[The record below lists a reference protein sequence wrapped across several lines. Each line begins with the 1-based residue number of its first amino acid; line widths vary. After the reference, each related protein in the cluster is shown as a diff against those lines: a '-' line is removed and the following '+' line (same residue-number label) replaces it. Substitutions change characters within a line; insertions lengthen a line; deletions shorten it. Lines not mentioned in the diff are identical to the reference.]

1 VFARVFA
8 WLRRHPRLVDFF
20 WLLPITAWSLAIAD
34 YYVHPGGGNPVR
46 HPVPWYVYLS
56 FVAALGLP
64 LIWRR
69 KWPRGVFAVVALI
82 AFAQWLVGPDLG
94 PCDFNL
100 FVALYTVAA
109 NCAFRW
115 SIAAG
120 LTAELGVV
128 LALEK
133 WWAGQGSQ
141 TVWTTDL
148 AGFSVFVWAVWLWGM
163 YVSTRRKY
171 TAGLE
176 ERAKRLERERD
187 AHAQVAAAAERAR
200 IAREMHDVIAHSVS
214 VMVVQADGASY
225 MVDIDP
231 ARAKRAMETIGAT
244 GRQALTEMR
253 RMLGVLREGGDAG
266 PYAPQPGVEQL
277 TELVDQIRS
286 AGLPVDLTVEGVPSE
301 LPTAL
306 QLTVYRI
313 VQEALTNTR
322 KHGGPAATAEV
333 NLHYGDDAVEIRI
346 RDDGRGAAAS
356 DDGQGHGLVGM
367 SERAA
372 LYGGSV
378 RTGPRPGGGY
388 EVLAHLPVT
397 EPRRA
402 ETSAA

>member
-1 VFARVFA
+1 MFARVFA
-8 WLRRHPRLVDFF
+8 WLRRHPRLVDSV
-20 WLLPITAWSLAIAD
+20 WTLPILGISLTVIHTYTNPPFDDRQAIPTYAYLAIVA
-34 YYVHPGGGNPVR
+34 GMC
-46 HPVPWYVYLS
+46 VPM
-56 FVAALGLP
+56 
-64 LIWRR
+64 IWRR
-69 KWPRGVFAVVALI
+69 RWPRAVFAVVSI
-82 AFAQWLVGPDLG
+82 VAFVHWAFNVQAGPADVNV
-94 PCDFNL
+94 FIM
-100 FVALYTVAA
+100 LYTVAA
-109 NCAFRW
+109 QCAFRW
-115 SIAAG
+115 SLAAVAV
-120 LTAELGVV
+120 AEFGA
-128 LALEK
+128 AL
-133 WWAGQGSQ
+133 
-141 TVWTTDL
+141 
-148 AGFSVFVWAVWLWGM
+148 AVWRWWVEPNAPNKWSALLPFTVFTGAMWIWGLYM
-163 YVSTRRKY
+163 STRRKY
-171 TAGLE
+171 TAELE

-187 AHAQVAAAAERAR
+187 AHMQVAAAGERAR

-231 ARAKRAMETIGAT
+231 ARAKRAMETIGTT

-277 TELVDQIRS
+277 AELVDQIRS
-286 AGLPVDLTVEGVPSE
+286 AGLPVGLTVEGVPSE

-322 KHGGPAATAEV
+322 KHAGPAATAEV

-346 RDDGRGAAAS
+346 RDDGRGAAAVG
-356 DDGQGHGLVGM
+356 DGQGHGLVGM

-378 RTGPRPGGGY
+378 RSGPRPGGGW
-388 EVLAHLPVT
+388 EVFARLPAT
-397 EPRRA
+397 ESRRT

>member
-1 VFARVFA
+1 MFVRLFR
-8 WLRRHPRLVDFF
+8 WLRRHPRLVDLL
-20 WLLPITAWSLAIAD
+20 WALPILGTSLSVIGTYTHPNIMYQRPVAWYAYLAIVSAMC
-34 YYVHPGGGNPVR
+34 
-46 HPVPWYVYLS
+46 VPM
-56 FVAALGLP
+56 
-64 LIWRR
+64 IWRR
-69 KWPRGVFAVVALI
+69 RWPRAVFAFISCVAFVQW
-82 AFAQWLVGPDLG
+82 AFNAQVGPADL
-94 PCDFNL
+94 NL
-100 FVALYTVAA
+100 FVMLYTVAA
-109 NCAFRW
+109 ECAFLW
-115 SIAAG
+115 SIAA
-120 LTAELGVV
+120 AAIVELGAV
-128 LALEK
+128 LAVWR
-133 WWAGQGSQ
+133 WWVDQDAGQKWSTLIPFTIFAGAMW
-141 TVWTTDL
+141 VWGL
-148 AGFSVFVWAVWLWGM
+148 

-171 TAGLE
+171 TAELE

-187 AHAQVAAAAERAR
+187 AHMQVAAAGERAR

-231 ARAKRAMETIGAT
+231 ARARRAMETIGAT

-253 RMLGVLREGGDAG
+253 RMLGVLREGDDAG
-266 PYAPQPGVEQL
+266 PYAPQPGIEQL
-277 TELVDQIRS
+277 TELVGQIRT

-322 KHGGPAATAEV
+322 KHAGPAATAEV
-333 NLHYGDDAVEIRI
+333 NLYYGDDAVEIRI
-346 RDDGRGAAAS
+346 RDDGRGAAAP
-356 DDGQGHGLVGM
+356 DDGRGHGLVGM

-388 EVLAHLPVT
+388 EVSARLPVT
-397 EPRRA
+397 EPRA

>member
-1 VFARVFA
+1 MFARVLP
-8 WLRRHPRLVDFF
+8 WLRRHPRMLD
-20 WLLPITAWSLAIAD
+20 LLWALPVIAVSLSVIETFLHPILQGQRPIAWSTYLA
-34 YYVHPGGGNPVR
+34 
-46 HPVPWYVYLS
+46 L
-56 FVAALGLP
+56 VAAMCVP
-64 LIWRR
+64 MIWRR
-69 KWPRGVFAVVALI
+69 RWPRAVFAVVAVV
-82 AFAQWLVGPDLG
+82 AFVQWAFNVQVGPADL
-94 PCDFNL
+94 NL
-100 FVALYTVAA
+100 FVMLYTIAATCTVRWSVAA
-109 NCAFRW
+109 
-115 SIAAG
+115 AAI
-120 LTAELGVV
+120 LELGAV
-128 LALEK
+128 LAVWR
-133 WWAGQGSQ
+133 WWVNAGQTWG
-141 TVWTTDL
+141 TLVPFTI
-148 AGFSVFVWAVWLWGM
+148 FVGAMWFWGL

-171 TAGLE
+171 TAELE

-187 AHAQVAAAAERAR
+187 AHVQVAAAAERAR

-225 MVDIDP
+225 MVDLDP

-266 PYAPQPGVEQL
+266 PYAPQPGIEQL
-277 TELVDQIRS
+277 TELVGQIRS
-286 AGLPVDLTVEGVPSE
+286 AGLPVGLTVEGVPSE

-306 QLTVYRI
+306 QLAVYRI

-322 KHGGPAATAEV
+322 KHGGPAATAAV

-346 RDDGRGAAAS
+346 RDDGRGAAAA

-388 EVLAHLPVT
+388 EVFAHLPVT

>member
-1 VFARVFA
+1 VFVRLFR
-8 WLRRHPRLVDFF
+8 WLRRHPRLVD
-20 WLLPITAWSLAIAD
+20 LLWALPVTGTSLSVLETFTNPHIA
-34 YYVHPGGGNPVR
+34 GQR
-46 HPVPWYVYLS
+46 RISWYVYLAL
-56 FVAALGLP
+56 VAAMCVP
-64 LIWRR
+64 MIWRR
-69 KWPRGVFAVVALI
+69 RWPRAVFAFIACAAFVQWALDLQVAPVDLNLFAMLYLI
-82 AFAQWLVGPDLG
+82 AAEYA
-94 PCDFNL
+94 
-100 FVALYTVAA
+100 FV
-109 NCAFRW
+109 W
-115 SIAAG
+115 SIAVA
-120 LTAELGVV
+120 AVVELGAV
-128 LALEK
+128 LAVWRWWVDQNAGDK
-133 WWAGQGSQ
+133 WSTLIPFTIFIGAIW
-141 TVWTTDL
+141 VWGL
-148 AGFSVFVWAVWLWGM
+148 

-171 TAGLE
+171 TAELE

-187 AHAQVAAAAERAR
+187 AHMQVAAAGERAR

-231 ARAKRAMETIGAT
+231 ARARRAMETIGAT

-253 RMLGVLREGGDAG
+253 RMLGVLREGDDVG

-277 TELVDQIRS
+277 TELVGQIRT

-306 QLTVYRI
+306 QLAIYRI

-322 KHGGPAATAEV
+322 KHAGPAATAEV
-333 NLHYGDDAVEIRI
+333 NLYYGDDAVEIRI

-356 DDGQGHGLVGM
+356 SDGRGHGLVGM

-378 RTGPRPGGGY
+378 RTGPRTGGGY
-388 EVLAHLPVT
+388 EVFAHLPVT

>member
-1 VFARVFA
+1 VFARFFA
-8 WLRRHPRLVDFF
+8 WFRRHPRLVDFL
-20 WLLPITAWSLAIAD
+20 WTLPLIGMSLALTPTVTD
-34 YYVHPGGGNPVR
+34 PQQQGPHR
-46 HPVPWYVYLS
+46 HAVPEPVYLIL
-56 FVAALGLP
+56 VAVLCLP

-69 KWPRGVFAVVALI
+69 KLPRAVFAVIALT
-82 AFAQWLVGPDLG
+82 AFVQWLFSVEMVPADL
-94 PCDFNL
+94 NVLVML
-100 FVALYTVAA
+100 FTVSA
-109 NCAFRW
+109 NCALRW
-115 SIAAG
+115 SIGAG
-120 LTAELGVV
+120 LIAQLGTV
-128 LALEK
+128 LAVAR
-133 WWAGQGSQ
+133 WYAGPHVSEIWNSLAPY
-141 TVWTTDL
+141 TV
-148 AGFSVFVWAVWLWGM
+148 VVWAFWLWGM
-163 YVSTRRKY
+163 YVSTRGKY

-187 AHAQVAAAAERAR
+187 AQAQVAAAAERAR

-266 PYAPQPGVEQL
+266 PYAPQPGIEQL
-277 TELVDQIRS
+277 TELVHQIRS

-306 QLTVYRI
+306 QLTIYRI

-322 KHGGPAATAEV
+322 KHAGPAATAEV

-356 DDGQGHGLVGM
+356 NDGHGHGLVGM

-372 LYGGSV
+372 LYGGSL
-378 RTGPRPGGGY
+378 RTGPRPGGGW
-388 EVLAHLPVT
+388 EVFARLPVT